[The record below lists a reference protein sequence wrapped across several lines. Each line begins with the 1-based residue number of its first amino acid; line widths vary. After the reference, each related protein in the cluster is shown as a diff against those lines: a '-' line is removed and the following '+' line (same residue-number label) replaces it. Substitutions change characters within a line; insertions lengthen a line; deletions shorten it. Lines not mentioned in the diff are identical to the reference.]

1 MKIILY
7 IGNHLSHGGSY
18 PSVAESMAPLLL
30 PEVQLHLVSN
40 KKLKVR
46 RLVDMLWSILRHG
59 RKEQPVVIDVYST
72 LNFYYAYFCGLL
84 CRLLGISYICILHG
98 GNLPYRLKRLPMM
111 SRMLFGGAR
120 DLVAPSGYL
129 QAAFLKNGYAAS
141 VIPNFIPIE
150 NYPFK
155 LRSKVEP
162 RLLWVRAFDA
172 TYNPQM
178 AIHVLHLLSDKYP
191 QAALCMVGPDK
202 DGSMNSCRQLAQELG
217 IADRVQFTGRLTKRE
232 WIGLSSDYDL
242 FINTTNFDNT
252 PVSVIEAMALGL
264 PVVSTNVGGVPYLIS
279 DNTNGLLV
287 NSGDVNGMVA
297 KLGWLINHP
306 TEAGQLA
313 LRARKQVGE
322 FDWALVKYK
331 WFKILD
337 EMETPLIKE

>member
-1 MKIILY
+1 LKRILY
-7 IGNHLSHGGSY
+7 IGSHLSQGGGY

-30 PEVQLHLVSN
+30 PKVHLHLVS
-40 KKLKVR
+40 KRKRKVNR
-46 RLVDMLWSILRHG
+46 IVDMLFAILSSG
-59 RKEQPVVIDVYST
+59 GKEQPVVIDVYST
-72 LNFYYAYFCGLL
+72 LNFYYALLCGLL
-84 CRLLGISYICILHG
+84 CWLSGISYICILRG
-98 GNLPYRLKRLPMM
+98 GNLPYRLKRSPMM

-129 QAAFLKNGYAAS
+129 QAAFLKSGYAVS

-178 AIHVLHLLSDKYP
+178 AIRVLHLLADKYP

-232 WIGLSSDYDL
+232 WIELSSDYDL

-264 PVVSTNVGGVPYLIS
+264 PVVSTNVGGVPYLIE
-279 DNTNGLLV
+279 NG
-287 NSGDVNGMVA
+287 VNGC
-297 KLGWLINHP
+297 LIEKDNVEDMFHSLSSILDNP
-306 TEAGQLA
+306 SFAEMLSQF
-313 LRARKQVGE
+313 ARKKAKT
-322 FDWALVKYK
+322 FDWEEVKPLWLK
-331 WFKILD
+331 L
-337 EMETPLIKE
+337 LIKYEQ

>member
-1 MKIILY
+1 LKRTLY
-7 IGNHLSHGGSY
+7 IGNHLSHGGGY
-18 PSVAESMAPLLL
+18 PSVAESMAPLLM
-30 PEVQLHLVSN
+30 PEVTLHLVSS
-40 KKLKVR
+40 KRQKVIR
-46 RLVDMLWSILRHG
+46 MVDMLWAILLSG

-84 CRLLGISYICILHG
+84 CRILGISYICILHG
-98 GNLPYRLKRLPMM
+98 GNLPYRLKRSPMM

-129 QAAFLKNGYAAS
+129 QAAFLKSGYAAS

-178 AIHVLHLLSDKYP
+178 AIRVLHLLADKYP

-232 WIGLSSDYDL
+232 WIELSSDYDL

-264 PVVSTNVGGVPYLIS
+264 PVVSTNVGGMPFLLE
-279 DNTNGLLV
+279 DGTTGLL
-287 NSGDVNGMVA
+287 SPKEDAVA
-297 KLGWLINHP
+297 FTAQVRKLLEERGLAGGISRYARQITENFGWERVMPLWV
-306 TEAGQLA
+306 E
-313 LRARKQVGE
+313 
-322 FDWALVKYK
+322 
-331 WFKILD
+331 ILSQ
-337 EMETPLIKE
+337 